1 MSTRSL
7 IGLQREDGKLETVY
21 CHWDGQVVG
30 GVGETLYNYYNTRQD
45 VRDLISGGDL
55 SSLGITTGLS
65 EYYAD
70 RGEPLSP
77 AAIDN
82 PAKLRKDLVGSG
94 IEYVYIMMG
103 GGSWIVTDINNG
115 LIVYDLAD
123 ALKETA

>member
-1 MSTRSL
+1 
-7 IGLQREDGKLETVY
+7 
-21 CHWDGQVVG
+21 
-30 GVGETLYNYYNTRQD
+30 

-77 AAIDN
+77 AAIDD

-115 LIVYDLAD
+115 LTVYDLAD